1 MNYYEIL
8 EISKDAS
15 PNEIKK
21 AYRKLALKY
30 HPDKN
35 NSPGAEDKFKQI
47 SEAYQTLS
55 DEKLKSNY
63 DNYGKVPDNFMTPE
77 EIYTQIFSKM
87 DPVLGTFLTET
98 LTKFTNNLM
107 DENKSIKQV
116 FDDFNTEDI
125 IDKSSDIMKHFL
137 KKNMKPARKEI
148 SNDSKIFSL
157 KLNCQE
163 LDDENDIDVDL
174 DFLRK
179 YSHIKLILDN
189 KSNIKTFLFNLSDI
203 YYTVDIDD
211 KIYYFEIVY
220 KFPPGI
226 IRKDNTANIYLTYD
240 LDYNAYR
247 KGFRF
252 SFPLS
257 QKTNVDYNVIIKDT
271 NIVRFK
277 KLGIYDYQN
286 DTYGDFFVVFRPT
299 EGLSEGEMVDDL
311 PVIYSLESNEIVN

>member
-8 EISKDAS
+8 QINKDAS

-35 NSPGAEDKFKQI
+35 KAPEAEDKFKQI

-87 DPVLGTFLTET
+87 DPVLGSFLTDT

-125 IDKSSDIMKHFL
+125 IDRSSDIMKHFL
-137 KKNMKPARKEI
+137 KKNVKPSRKEI
-148 SNDSKIFSL
+148 SNDSKIFNL
-157 KLNCQE
+157 KLNCEE

-189 KSNIKTFLFNLSDI
+189 KSKVKTFLFNLSDI

-211 KIYYFEIVY
+211 KIFYFEIVY

-226 IRKDNTANIYLTYD
+226 IRKDNTSNIYLTYD

-257 QKTNVDYNVIIKDT
+257 KKTNVDYNVIIKDT

-286 DTYGDFFVVFRPT
+286 DTYGDLFVVFRPT
-299 EGLSEGEMVDDL
+299 DGLSEGEMVDDL
-311 PVIYSLESNEIVN
+311 PVIYSLESNDIVN

>member
-1 MNYYEIL
+1 MNYYDIL
-8 EISKDAS
+8 QINKDAS
-15 PNEIKK
+15 PDEIKK

-35 NSPGAEDKFKQI
+35 KSPDAEDKFKQI

-55 DEKLKSNY
+55 DDKLKSNY

-87 DPVLGTFLTET
+87 DPVLGSFLTET

-125 IDKSSDIMKHFL
+125 IDRSSDIMKHFL
-137 KKNMKPARKEI
+137 KKNVKPARKEI
-148 SNDSKIFSL
+148 SNDSKVFSL
-157 KLNCQE
+157 KLNCEE

-189 KSNIKTFLFNLSDI
+189 KSKIKTFLFNLSDI

-226 IRKDNTANIYLTYD
+226 VRKDNTSNIYLTYD

-277 KLGIYDYQN
+277 KLGIYDCKN
-286 DTYGDFFVVFRPT
+286 DTYGDLFVIFRPT
-299 EGLSEGEMVDDL
+299 DGLSEGEMVDDL